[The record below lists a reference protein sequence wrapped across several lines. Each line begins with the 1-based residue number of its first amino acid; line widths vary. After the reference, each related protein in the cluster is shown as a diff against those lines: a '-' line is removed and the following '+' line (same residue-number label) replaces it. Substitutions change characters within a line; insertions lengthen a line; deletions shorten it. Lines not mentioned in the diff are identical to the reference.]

1 MLVRALASAPGLCD
15 LRTTVADA
23 ALTVVMCLACGMQR
37 RDASEHDRRR

>member
-1 MLVRALASAPGLCD
+1 MLVRAPGLCHRV
-15 LRTTVADA
+15 LAGRTTVADA